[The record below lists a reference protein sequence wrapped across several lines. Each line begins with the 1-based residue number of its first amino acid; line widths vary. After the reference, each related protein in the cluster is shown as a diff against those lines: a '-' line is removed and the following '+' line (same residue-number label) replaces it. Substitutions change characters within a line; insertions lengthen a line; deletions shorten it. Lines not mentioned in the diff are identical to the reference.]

1 MKLVYRITLRLSMV
15 LIPLLALWSLLFF
28 FNMVDEINDEADDA
42 LERFS
47 EQIIRKTL
55 TGRDLTK
62 IADGSNNSYSIISVT
77 DDYAEMHSHIEY
89 YDTEIYIPEKRETEP
104 ARVLRTIF
112 TDSAGQYYELKV
124 MTPTFEREDLLTTI
138 FNEMII
144 LYIVVMFTIILVVML
159 MLNRNMQPLF
169 TLLKWLDG
177 YAPGGNNLKVPNET
191 TVPEFQKLNVALQE
205 AVDRSETLYDQQKQF
220 IGNASHELQ
229 TPLAVVSNRID
240 WMIDQMGMNE
250 EQMKEL
256 FQIRKELRYII
267 KLNKTLLLLTKID
280 NQQFPEVEE
289 VDIAAL
295 IREQLEM
302 FEDIYSYKK
311 ISCILQLPPSYI
323 FKMNGTL
330 ANILISNLLKNA
342 FVHAHEDSTIRLK
355 LERNTLMVSN
365 VGAFPLDNERIFERF
380 YQGSKKEGSSG
391 LGLALVNAIANYYD
405 LKLEYSY
412 KNGQHQFEV
421 VW

>member
-1 MKLVYRITLRLSMV
+1 
-15 LIPLLALWSLLFF
+15 
-28 FNMVDEINDEADDA
+28 
-42 LERFS
+42 
-47 EQIIRKTL
+47 
-55 TGRDLTK
+55 
-62 IADGSNNSYSIISVT
+62 
-77 DDYAEMHSHIEY
+77 
-89 YDTEIYIPEKRETEP
+89 
-104 ARVLRTIF
+104 
-112 TDSAGQYYELKV
+112 
-124 MTPTFEREDLLTTI
+124 
-138 FNEMII
+138 
-144 LYIVVMFTIILVVML
+144 ML

-229 TPLAVVSNRID
+229 TPLAVISNRID

-342 FVHAHEDSTIRLK
+342 FVHAPEDSTIRLK

>member
-124 MTPTFEREDLLTTI
+124 MTPTFEREDLLTNI

-144 LYIVVMFTIILVVML
+144 LYNVVMFTIILVVML

-229 TPLAVVSNRID
+229 TPLAVISNRID

-295 IREQLEM
+295 IREQREM
-302 FEDIYSYKK
+302 FADIYS
-311 ISCILQLPPSYI
+311 
-323 FKMNGTL
+323 
-330 ANILISNLLKNA
+330 
-342 FVHAHEDSTIRLK
+342 
-355 LERNTLMVSN
+355 
-365 VGAFPLDNERIFERF
+365 
-380 YQGSKKEGSSG
+380 
-391 LGLALVNAIANYYD
+391 
-405 LKLEYSY
+405 
-412 KNGQHQFEV
+412 
-421 VW
+421 